1 MRYVLIFALIAAV
14 AITGCTPK
22 APEPAPKP
30 ENLPPPD
37 PTPEEYFNKDLKPIL
52 DVLSRQANGGAPLQP
67 AEKDEAVGK
76 VGSAKSRCSAT
87 ENGRQA
93 LVRMK
98 GAIEDLVKKGRD
110 GNMWLVVKGCCQV
123 YSALQPGSDRYV
135 KLEQR
140 AELMLKRPV
149 VKVQGFFNIDGQ
161 IYAFLQVTD
170 PGAAKPE
177 SCKVREGDEFHGV
190 LKLVRI
196 IGDRQ
201 SVEILYIPVNDTWIV
216 EGPRESK

>member
-1 MRYVLIFALIAAV
+1 MRYVLIVMLIAAV
-14 AITGCTPK
+14 AVTGCK
-22 APEPAPKP
+22 AKEPEPAPKP

-37 PTPEEYFNKDLKPIL
+37 PTPEEYFSRELKPIL
-52 DVLSRQANGGAPLQP
+52 DVLSRQVNGGVPLLP

-76 VGSAKSRCSAT
+76 VGGAKTRCSKT

-98 GAIEDLVKKGRD
+98 GEIEDLVKKGRD

-123 YSALQPGSDRYV
+123 YSSLQPGSDRYV

-161 IYAFLQVTD
+161 IYAFLQVAD

-177 SCKVREGDEFHGV
+177 SCKVREGDEFHEV

-201 SVEILYIPVNDTWIV
+201 SVEILYMPVNDTWIV